1 MTCYNCGN
9 VGHFAREC
17 TEPKYVLSLLPSYH
31 YVSEIHVSSTVLLTE
46 SAFLWIIDLGATD
59 HVAKDRIAFVDFH
72 QISSGTKY
80 LYVGTNDKAEKE
92 SEHANWICK
101 VAGFYTYMIFFM
113 LCTCSFKTRI

>member
-17 TEPKYVLSLLPSYH
+17 TEPKKVLSLLPSYH
-31 YVSEIHVSSTVLLTE
+31 YISEIHVSSTVLLTE
-46 SAFLWIIDLGATD
+46 SAPLWIVDSGAAD

-80 LYVGTNDKAEKE
+80 LYVGTNDKAEVKG
-92 SEHANWICK
+92 IGTCK
-101 VAGFYTYMIFFM
+101 LDLQGGQVLYLYNVLYAPKI
-113 LCTCSFKTRI
+113 R